1 MQQEYGEVMRFLLH
15 FRERYDSDETFRD
28 FLLASLREL
37 VRDLR
42 NFDVI
47 ISIQPECLRRPTVR
61 TEKMDLP
68 ESAKRVKATVA
79 TITPDRGG

>member
-1 MQQEYGEVMRFLLH
+1 MQQEYGEIMKFLLY

-42 NFDVI
+42 HFDVI
-47 ISIQPECLRRPTVR
+47 ISIQPECLRRSVW
-61 TEKMDLP
+61 EKTSLP
-68 ESAKRVKATVA
+68 ESAKRMKTTVA
-79 TITPDRGG
+79 TITSGRGG